1 MTRSQLILKLNELRS
16 LPGETEVVE
25 FKEANN
31 DYDFRKLGK
40 YFSALCN
47 EANLKGKPEAW
58 LVFGI
63 ENEKRSIV
71 GSKYRAGNRPHL
83 ESLKGEIGNK
93 TSNRITFIEIHE
105 LDLPEGRVVMFQIP
119 AAPQG
124 LPIAWEGHYYGRD
137 GEVLSPLNLSE
148 IEQIRKQAT
157 HFDWSAGICED
168 ATINDLEPE
177 AILYARENF
186 KIKNPRLAKEVDK
199 WNDSVFLNKA
209 KITIGDKITNTTM
222 LLLGR
227 NESAFHLL
235 PSFAQITWI
244 LKDKENKELDYEHFS
259 IPLLLN
265 TDLVLKKIRN
275 LIYRYLPAG
284 TLFPTEVTQYEPY
297 VIREALHNAIANQ
310 NYELQQR
317 INLVEFPEQ
326 LIFANGGSFIPL
338 TIENV
343 IEHDLPQPLYRNK
356 FLCDAMVALNMIDT
370 IGSGIKKMF
379 EYQRNRFFPMPDYDL
394 LQPETVKVKIY
405 GKIIDKN
412 YTQLLINK
420 SDISLKTVILL
431 DKVQKGKTISDEE
444 SGSLKTARLIEGRKP
459 NYYVSSQI
467 AAVTGEKASYIKNRG
482 LKDQHYKELI
492 LKFLDQYKTATKTD
506 IDRLILDIL
515 PAILDK
521 PQRENKVK
529 NILYSMS
536 KRDQTIVNQGTNR
549 KPIWKKNI

>member
-297 VIREALHNAIANQ
+297 VIREALHNAIAHQ